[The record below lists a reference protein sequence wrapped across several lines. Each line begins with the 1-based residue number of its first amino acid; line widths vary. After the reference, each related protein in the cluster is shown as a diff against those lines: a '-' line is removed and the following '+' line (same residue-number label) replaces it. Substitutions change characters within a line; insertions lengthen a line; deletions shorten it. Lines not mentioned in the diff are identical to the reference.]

1 MSFNNFGMGYDRA
14 REFKNEVSGH
24 LKAEKGR
31 MFWGI
36 QSIISWIKERVLVN
50 IQEDGIVLMVH

>member
-14 REFKNEVSGH
+14 RKFKNEVSGH
-24 LKAEKGR
+24 LKAEKER

-36 QSIISWIKERVLVN
+36 QRVIS
-50 IQEDGIVLMVH
+50 